1 MNRAAPDMPDSEA
14 AALPPETKP
23 PLRLFL
29 LLIAISAIGPL
40 SLNIVMPA
48 LPGIAAALRTDFAS
62 VQLILSFYLICM
74 AAAQLALGPL
84 SDRFGRRPVLI
95 GGFILAVVTSFGA
108 MLATTI
114 SSLVVARGLQAFGA
128 SAGIVIGRAI
138 IRDLYQRDQAAS
150 MIGWVTMVIMVVP
163 MVVPWLGGVLQSTL
177 GWEAIFACIGLF
189 ATCVLAAIV
198 LALPETI
205 KTRGGVGGVRR
216 FIQELRLLLT
226 SKRFAGYTLCCAT
239 GSALFFAFL
248 GGAPHVVIT
257 LMGRS
262 SVELGIW
269 FATGAAGY
277 MVGNYMSARWSPRL
291 GVDLMVTWGVAIGAV
306 GAASI
311 LILVGFFPDAGP
323 ITIFLP
329 QFITAFANGML
340 LPNSIAGA
348 ISVRPQA
355 AGTAAGITGS
365 LQMAVGAGAAQAV
378 IHFLEP
384 AHTAMPMAI
393 IIAGFA
399 VVCTVCYFGLLRS
412 R

>member
-1 MNRAAPDMPDSEA
+1 MDASPSSAAVKAELAGASPAD
-14 AALPPETKP
+14 KP

-48 LPGIAAALRTDFAS
+48 LPGIAAALRTDFAT

-74 AAAQLALGPL
+74 AGAQLALGPL
-84 SDRFGRRPVLI
+84 SDRFGRRTVLI
-95 GGFILAVVTSFGA
+95 GGLVLAVVTSFGA
-108 MLATTI
+108 MLAATI
-114 SSLVVARGLQAFGA
+114 STLVVARGLQAFGA

-163 MVVPWLGGVLQSTL
+163 MIVPWLGGVLQASL
-177 GWEAIFACIGLF
+177 GWEAIFASIGLF
-189 ATCVLAAIV
+189 CTVVLAAVVI
-198 LALPETI
+198 ALPETL
-205 KTRGGVGGVRR
+205 KVRAGAGGVRR
-216 FIQELRLLLT
+216 FIEELRLLLT
-226 SKRFAGYTLCCAT
+226 SRRFAGYALCCAT
-239 GSALFFAFL
+239 GSALFFGFL

-257 LMGRS
+257 QMGRS

-277 MVGNYMSARWSPRL
+277 MVGNFISAKWSPRV
-291 GVDLMVTWGVAIGAV
+291 GVDPMVTWGVAIGAL
-306 GAASI
+306 GAISVVA
-311 LILVGFFPDAGP
+311 LVGFFPDAGP

-329 QFITAFANGML
+329 QFITALANGLL

-348 ISVRPQA
+348 ISIRPQA
-355 AGTAAGITGS
+355 AGTAAGITGF
-365 LQMAVGAGAAQAV
+365 LQMAVGAAAAQTV
-378 IHFLEP
+378 SHFLEP
-384 AHTAMPMAI
+384 AATAMPMAI

-399 VVCTVCYFGLLRS
+399 AACSLCYLGLIR

>member
-1 MNRAAPDMPDSEA
+1 MPDTLQAKTARSTPEA
-14 AALPPETKP
+14 KP
-23 PLRLFL
+23 PVRLFV

-74 AAAQLALGPL
+74 AVSQLALGPL

-95 GGFILAVVTSFGA
+95 GGLVLAVITSFAA

-114 SSLVVARGLQAFGA
+114 STLVVARGLQAFGA

-163 MVVPWLGGVLQSTL
+163 MIVPWVGGLLQSTL
-177 GWEAIFACIGLF
+177 GWEAIFACIGVF
-189 ATCVLAAIV
+189 AACVLTFVV
-198 LALPETI
+198 LALPETST
-205 KTRGGVGGVRR
+205 TRGSAGGIRR

-277 MVGNYMSARWSPRL
+277 MAGNFISARWSPRL
-291 GVDLMVTWGVAIGAV
+291 GIDVMVTWGVGIGAV
-306 GAASI
+306 GAVSI

-329 QFITAFANGML
+329 QFITAFANGLL

-355 AGTAAGITGS
+355 AGTAAGIAGS
-365 LQMAVGAGAAQAV
+365 LQMAVGAGAAQTV

-384 AHTAMPMAI
+384 AHTAMPMAV

-399 VVCTVCYFGLLRS
+399 VVCITCYFALLHR